1 MFIGGDCRQFSK
13 LYWKQSQ
20 LFGFYAQSWGFKNT
34 SFRPVLEPPSGKA
47 CWRASKLSVAGSLN
61 YMLSSLSVRICI
73 VKYLACALLGRL
85 WGFCGKKSG
94 LWWHVRIDGNHLQ
107 NNMYVSFSSLNVL
120 RCELQLTTLP
130 KCMALCF
137 LLASDDKEDTDLPRA
152 NNVLWEQNFSRKR
165 N

>member
-1 MFIGGDCRQFSK
+1 MFIGGNFRQFSK

-34 SFRPVLEPPSGKA
+34 SFRPVLEPPAGKA

-61 YMLSSLSVRICI
+61 YMLSSLSVWICI
-73 VKYLACALLGRL
+73 VKYLTCALLGRL

-94 LWWHVRIDGNHLQ
+94 LCWQVQVDGSHLQ
-107 NNMYVSFSSLNVL
+107 SNMYMFLSCLNVL

-130 KCMALCF
+130 ECMVPGF
-137 LLASDDKEDTDLPRA
+137 LLANNVKEDTDLPRA
-152 NNVLWEQNFSRKR
+152 KNALWEQNFSRKI